1 MGCNAFYCLDTFN
14 SETGATFLLPFS
26 HRVSKIPSTEF
37 VEKYS
42 IQINAAPGSVI
53 LFDSMLFHRAG
64 YNTSQQVRRGIN
76 HVYTKAIIRQQID
89 FPDLLGGRYSED
101 KFLNM
106 LLGYGSPSVKSVED
120 FRTRRWNKIGSK

>member
-1 MGCNAFYCLDTFN
+1 M
-14 SETGATFLLPFS
+14 
-26 HRVSKIPSTEF
+26 SKIPSTEF